1 GQPSRAWPRQEDPD
15 CIPLVFVMLEKS
27 KFLLDTFNFMPFPL
41 YVPLLPHPLLHFVTV
56 KSFHPITSLIR
67 NLTVFIHGFYSTD
80 LFVYPY
86 ASATLSGLVQI
97 CSKI

>member
-1 GQPSRAWPRQEDPD
+1 
-15 CIPLVFVMLEKS
+15 MLEKS

-67 NLTVFIHGFYSTD
+67 NLTVFIHACFS
-80 LFVYPY
+80 
-86 ASATLSGLVQI
+86 LSGYYYMLIYLYANFV
-97 CSKI
+97 